1 MKVTWKQRLAL
12 AAAMAGLAV
21 SAAAQCI
28 KQSPSHTV
36 ALLELYTSEGCNSCP
51 PADQWLGRVGR
62 DGPGADQV
70 VPLALHVD
78 YWNRLGWR
86 DRFASARYSERQ
98 GVLSGLGGSHVVYT
112 PGVFLDLAEFR
123 GWDSTV
129 RLSDAMS
136 AINARPAKADI
147 RIELDSSSPGRF
159 LVKAEFKLKPGV
171 NPKRPQ
177 AYVALFE
184 NGLSTDVKGGENRG
198 VTLRHDYVVREW
210 IGPLD
215 VLAPFEHAIALKPEW
230 NAKNLGV
237 AAFIQDLGNGTVL
250 QATALTVCTKG

>member
-1 MKVTWKQRLAL
+1 MNVTWKQRLAL

-21 SAAAQCI
+21 PAAAQCI
-28 KQSPSHTV
+28 KQSPPHTV

-51 PADQWLGRVGR
+51 PADHWLGRVGR
-62 DGPGADQV
+62 DRPGADQV

-78 YWNRLGWR
+78 YWDRLGWR

-98 GVLSGLGGSHVVYT
+98 GVLSGLGGSRVVYT

-123 GWDSTV
+123 GWNSTV

-136 AINARPAKADI
+136 AINARPANADI
-147 RIELDSSSPGRF
+147 RIELDSTSPGQF
-159 LVKAEFKLKPGV
+159 VVKAEFKLKPGV
-171 NPKRPQ
+171 SAKRPQ

-184 NGLSTDVKGGENRG
+184 NGLSTDVKAGENRG
-198 VTLRHDYVVREW
+198 VTLRHDHVVREW

-215 VLAPFEHAIALKPEW
+215 VLASFERAIAIKPEW

-237 AAFIQDLGNGTVL
+237 AAFIQDLGSGKVL